1 MPSGNKKPYHHGNL
15 YETLLQTGEDWI
27 RTRGMEAFS
36 LRACAKAAGVAHSAP
51 GHYFKE
57 VGEIFTEIGV
67 RTFERLADFIIQSKQ
82 AQPDVDPLFSVC
94 SAYVQFAR
102 QDPKLFQMLFHSD
115 RINRGSERFQK
126 AGELAFRELALAIDS
141 DPKKRQSNRPKILF
155 AWSQIHG
162 LAMLSIDGP
171 MAPVGGNR
179 SGLDEEPIRSSLGR
193 LVEVVRNWDKPVV
206 GKM

>member
-1 MPSGNKKPYHHGNL
+1 MTTEARKSYHHGNL
-15 YETLLQTGEDWI
+15 YKTLLQTGEEWI

-82 AQPDVDPLFSVC
+82 AEPDADPLFAVC

-115 RINRGSERFQK
+115 RINRGSERFQR
-126 AGELAFRELALAIDS
+126 AGELAFRELALAIDP
-141 DPKKRQSNRPKILF
+141 DPKKRQPNHAKILF

-179 SGLDEEPIRSSLGR
+179 SGLNEVPIVTSLRR
-193 LVEVVRNWDKPVV
+193 LVEVVRNWN
-206 GKM
+206 